1 MTDFS
6 QDPMVPLRVLARTL
20 SDFFERT
27 VEDEGK
33 TSYWNEFIA
42 RGRESES
49 DGLSA
54 YPWNINSSSSTD
66 ADADGNAD
74 ADTDADADANTMD
87 VIESL
92 PTFIY
97 AYLMSSS
104 SSCNKTSR
112 RNKRRRLLH
121 SIGSTSN
128 DETEKALGERYMT
141 CLGYILTQFYVNL
154 QTVIHKEQ
162 DEEYNES
169 SSQQSSSRIIIR
181 WKDGFDAIQRLLRQ
195 TFSCGREQSSD
206 WRQFHVGLI
215 LFLLDGM
222 VRSTLYY
229 EDSDE
234 KINEEEILV
243 VINEGKVNGYGRL
256 CFLDEYDLDLQGF
269 DVPFVV
275 NALLED
281 DGCVRSHLVG
291 SYHTSSITSRSNVI
305 L

>member
-1 MTDFS
+1 LTDFS

-20 SDFFERT
+20 SEFFERT

-74 ADTDADADANTMD
+74 ADTNTMD

-112 RNKRRRLLH
+112 RKKRRRLD

-141 CLGYILTQFYVNL
+141 CLGYILTQFFVNL
-154 QTVIHKEQ
+154 QTVIYKEQ
-162 DEEYNES
+162 DEGYNEPL
-169 SSQQSSSRIIIR
+169 SQQSSSRIIIR

-234 KINEEEILV
+234 KTN
-243 VINEGKVNGYGRL
+243 
-256 CFLDEYDLDLQGF
+256 
-269 DVPFVV
+269 
-275 NALLED
+275 
-281 DGCVRSHLVG
+281 
-291 SYHTSSITSRSNVI
+291 
-305 L
+305 